1 MVLQQFKM
9 LLFSQTNSKASIAS
23 ELESL
28 KHKVEQSESNSK
40 TSELEVQGLR
50 EAVAERDRSI
60 AQLREQ
66 IKYYIN
72 FAENSIHGH
81 LDGKRR
87 NTSAD
92 HEQQVEQLVKDLQ
105 EAKVCVCSQYRQL

>member
-1 MVLQQFKM
+1 MFL
-9 LLFSQTNSKASIAS
+9 QTNSKASIAS

-28 KHKVEQSESNSK
+28 KHNVEQSESKSK
-40 TSELEVQGLR
+40 TSELEARGLR
-50 EAVAERDRSI
+50 EAVSERDRSI

-87 NTSAD
+87 NTSAE
-92 HEQQVEQLVKDLQ
+92 HEHQVEQLFKELQ
-105 EAKVCVCSQYRQL
+105 EAKVRVVLYLDFIGRR